1 MTHAGQPQLLSID
14 EACNLIGSSAI
25 ALVDAIGEPSERLP
39 YLLSG
44 RGTLRGLSAPA
55 ATAART
61 YRAAL
66 RHVRSVGLGWVIP
79 DQVEG
84 ALSYAG
90 LETDVALNRAA

>member
-1 MTHAGQPQLLSID
+1 MTTAGQPQLLSID

-55 ATAART
+55 ATAARPIGPLFAT
-61 YRAAL
+61 YEASAL
-66 RHVRSVGLGWVIP
+66 VG
-79 DQVEG
+79 
-84 ALSYAG
+84 
-90 LETDVALNRAA
+90 